1 MLLAVL
7 LAALHAVL
15 AIVYAGETPYRSAG
29 ILYSFGHFP
38 APDIG
43 APDER
48 QHANYIQ
55 SLLEGKGF
63 PVFSP
68 GGADVGEHYED
79 HQPPLYYLA
88 AAGFAKLVGV
98 SDVANAGAYK
108 IRWLNAAF
116 GAGTILGIFCLGVWG
131 MGRADVALGAAALAA
146 ALPMNCALSGAI
158 SNDPLL
164 FMICTWT
171 LAVCALALRQ
181 GWSLKLALCAGAL
194 AGLGLLTKTTAVALL
209 PILLLAILLPQ
220 KKRPS
225 WAMVG
230 AAAGAFAVLAAPW
243 LIRNSSLYG
252 DPLAL
257 KAFNSAF
264 TQSRQKSDSIEQI
277 KAENPEGGNYE
288 MIYWRDWVG
297 WWTARSFFGVFGYMD
312 IWMNETGSPYQG
324 RNPAP
329 NAVYRLLLAASLLLF
344 LGWIASFFKSEWKE
358 TRAVQV
364 LNAALLAI
372 VLLLFLR
379 FNLQYFQAQGRY
391 LYPAIA
397 PIALALS
404 VGCFVFLKERGRI
417 AVAVLAVGFLLL
429 NVFAIAKLPSEFQ
442 KRMGT
447 SMRFDGQRFHPTETV
462 IHEETVAIAR
472 LHKPDSLGSGSRPQ
486 SHV

>member
-1 MLLAVL
+1 MKGKGPLLLAVL

-15 AIVYAGETPYRSAG
+15 AIMYAGETPYRTG
-29 ILYSFGHFP
+29 GVLLSFGHFP

-48 QHANYIQ
+48 QHANYVQ
-55 SLLEGKGF
+55 TLLAGKGF

-68 GGADVGEHYED
+68 GGVDVGEHYED

-98 SDVANAGAYK
+98 SDMADAGAYK
-108 IRWLNAAF
+108 VRWLNAVI

-131 MGRADVALGAAALAA
+131 LGRADAALGAAAIAA
-146 ALPMNCALSGAI
+146 VLPMNCALSGAI

-171 LAVCALALRQ
+171 LAVCALAVRQ
-181 GWSLKLALCAGAL
+181 GWSMKLAIFAGVL
-194 AGLGLLTKTTAVALL
+194 VGLGLLTKTTAVSLL
-209 PILLLAILLPQ
+209 PILLLAVLLPQ
-220 KKRPS
+220 KKRPT
-225 WAMVG
+225 WAMTG
-230 AAAGAFAVLAAPW
+230 AAVGAFAVLSAPW
-243 LIRNSSLYG
+243 LIRNNSLYG

-257 KAFNSAF
+257 KAFSSAF

-288 MIYWRDWVG
+288 VIYWRDWVG

-329 NAVYRLLLAASLLLF
+329 NVVYRLFLAVSLLLV
-344 LGWIASFFKSEWKE
+344 LAWIASFFSTDWKE
-358 TRAVQV
+358 ARAIQI
-364 LNAALLAI
+364 LNAAFLAI
-372 VLLLFLR
+372 VLVLFLR

-397 PIALALS
+397 PIALAFS
-404 VGCFVFLKERGRI
+404 VGCFVLLKDRGKI

-429 NVFAIAKLPSEFQ
+429 NVFAIAKLPEEFQ
-442 KRMGT
+442 KRTGT
-447 SMRFDGQRFHPTETV
+447 AMRYEILPD
-462 IHEETVAIAR
+462 AR
-472 LHKPDSLGSGSRPQ
+472 LHETCRTSLTL
-486 SHV
+486 